1 MWRVWGISTAVA
13 AIQWIR
19 SCPRRWISIA
29 AILSCP
35 SARLFQSR
43 PELLCT
49 TAVFWWVLRPWGQLL
64 STTGLWVTRIRPRID
79 LSVATDIP
87 ASATLF
93 PAARIGDEE
102 LPVPRFRVPLASW
115 EQLYPRWKQNPPLLS
130 GEPSMVTTMPQDQSQ
145 LGTRATR
152 ALSSVWVIIPVF
164 NEEESL
170 PLVLRD
176 LPSVGQVI
184 VVDNGSKDRSRAVA
198 LQHGAVVVQEMQR
211 GYGSACLAGMTAIRS
226 RALADQVPDVVVFL
240 DGDYSDHP
248 DQLPELVEP
257 ILAGEADFV
266 VGSRMRGEREP
277 GAMLPQALFG
287 NRLACFL
294 MWLFWGARFTDLGP
308 FRAISWESLQRL
320 GMCDRNFGWTVEM
333 QIKATIEK
341 LRIREI
347 PVRYRRRIG
356 TSKISGTISGTIKA
370 GYKILYTIARYRW
383 LTWFGR

>member
-1 MWRVWGISTAVA
+1 
-13 AIQWIR
+13 
-19 SCPRRWISIA
+19 
-29 AILSCP
+29 
-35 SARLFQSR
+35 
-43 PELLCT
+43 
-49 TAVFWWVLRPWGQLL
+49 
-64 STTGLWVTRIRPRID
+64 
-79 LSVATDIP
+79 
-87 ASATLF
+87 
-93 PAARIGDEE
+93 
-102 LPVPRFRVPLASW
+102 
-115 EQLYPRWKQNPPLLS
+115 
-130 GEPSMVTTMPQDQSQ
+130 MVTTMPQDQSQ